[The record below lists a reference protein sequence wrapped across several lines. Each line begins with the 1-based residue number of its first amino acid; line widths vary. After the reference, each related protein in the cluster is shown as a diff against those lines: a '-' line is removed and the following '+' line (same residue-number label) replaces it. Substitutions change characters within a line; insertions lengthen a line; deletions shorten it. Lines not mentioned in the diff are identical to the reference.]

1 MTYDTPNRNIQLIEL
16 GLIDFKEAWD
26 YQEKLFAEIVAIK
39 LNNRNNLEQTPVPN
53 YLIFCEHP
61 PVYTLGK
68 SGSEDNLLIDD
79 DQLNQLGA
87 RFYKINRGGD
97 ITHHGPGQLVVYPL
111 LDLENFFTDIHL
123 YLRKLEEI
131 VIQLLQQYNV
141 EAGRTPGFTGVWI
154 DANTE
159 KARKICAMG
168 VKCSRW
174 VTMHGIALN
183 VSNELSFFNYII
195 PCGIED
201 KSVTN
206 LFIEATDA
214 NINMEDVK
222 HLFSSL
228 FAKEFEA
235 NITIELMAQPLPA
248 N

>member
-1 MTYDTPNRNIQLIEL
+1 MTYEAPNRNIQLIEL
-16 GLIDFKEAWD
+16 GLIDYKEAWD
-26 YQEKLFAEIVAIK
+26 YQEKLFAEIIAFK
-39 LNNRNNLEQTPVPN
+39 LSNRNNLVQVPVPN

-68 SGSEDNLLIDD
+68 SGSVDNLLIDEN
-79 DQLNQLGA
+79 QLNQLGA
-87 RFYKINRGGD
+87 QFYKINRGGD

-123 YLRKLEEI
+123 YLRKLEEV
-131 VIQLLQQYNV
+131 VIQLLQEFKI
-141 EAGRTPGFTGVWI
+141 EAEKSPGFTGVWI

-183 VSNELSFFNYII
+183 VSNELSFFNHII

-206 LFIEATDA
+206 LSNEATDV

-222 HLFSSL
+222 HLFSGL

-235 NITIELMAQPLPA
+235 NIIK
-248 N
+248 

>member
-1 MTYDTPNRNIQLIEL
+1 MTYETPNRNIQLIEL
-16 GLIDFKEAWD
+16 GLIDYKEAWD
-26 YQEKLFAEIVAIK
+26 YQEKLFSEIISIK
-39 LNNRNNLEQTPVPN
+39 LNNRNNSEQTPVPN

-68 SGSEDNLLIDD
+68 SGSVDNLLIDEN
-79 DQLNQLGA
+79 QLDQLGA
-87 RFYKINRGGD
+87 QFYKINRGGD

-123 YLRKLEEI
+123 YLRKLEEV
-131 VIQLLQQYNV
+131 VIQLLHDYEI
-141 EAGRTPGFTGVWI
+141 EAERNPGFTGVWI

-183 VSNELSFFNYII
+183 VSNELSFFNHII

-206 LFIEATDA
+206 LSNEVNNAI
-214 NINMEDVK
+214 IIMEDVK
-222 HLFSSL
+222 QLFSSL
-228 FAKEFEA
+228 FTREFEA
-235 NITIELMAQPLPA
+235 NFVK
-248 N
+248 

>member
-1 MTYDTPNRNIQLIEL
+1 MTYENPNRNIQLIEL

-26 YQEKLFAEIVAIK
+26 YQEKLFAEIIAIK
-39 LNNRNNLEQTPVPN
+39 LNNRNNLEQIPVPN

-68 SGSEDNLLIDD
+68 SGSEDHLLINN
-79 DQLNQLGA
+79 DQLDSMGA

-123 YLRKLEEI
+123 YLRKLEEV
-131 VIQLLQQYNV
+131 VIQLLHQYNV
-141 EAGRTPGFTGVWI
+141 ESGRYAGFTGVWI

-183 VSNELSFFNYII
+183 VSNELSYFKHIV
-195 PCGIED
+195 PCGIEN
-201 KSVTN
+201 KSVTTLMN
-206 LFIEATDA
+206 ELSGADVNMNVLKSRFTDLF
-214 NINMEDVK
+214 M
-222 HLFSSL
+222 
-228 FAKEFEA
+228 KEFEA
-235 NITIELMAQPLPA
+235 MLLR
-248 N
+248 

>member
-1 MTYDTPNRNIQLIEL
+1 MTYENPNRNIQLIEL

-26 YQEKLFAEIVAIK
+26 YQEKLFAEIIAIK
-39 LNNRNNLEQTPVPN
+39 LNNRNNLEQIPVPN
-53 YLIFCEHP
+53 YLIFCEHS

-68 SGSEDNLLIDD
+68 SGSEDHLLINN
-79 DQLNQLGA
+79 DQLDSMGA

-123 YLRKLEEI
+123 YLRKLEEV
-131 VIQLLQQYNV
+131 VIQLLHQYNV
-141 EAGRTPGFTGVWI
+141 ESGRYAGFTGVWI

-183 VSNELSFFNYII
+183 VTNELSYFKHIV
-195 PCGIED
+195 PCGIEN
-201 KSVTN
+201 KSVTTLMN
-206 LFIEATDA
+206 ELSGA
-214 NINMEDVK
+214 DVK
-222 HLFSSL
+222 MNVLKSRFTDLFM
-228 FAKEFEA
+228 KEFEA
-235 NITIELMAQPLPA
+235 MLLR
-248 N
+248 

>member
-1 MTYDTPNRNIQLIEL
+1 MTYENPNRNIQLIEL

-26 YQEKLFAEIVAIK
+26 YQEKLFAEIIAIK
-39 LNNRNNLEQTPVPN
+39 LNNRNNLEQIPVPN
-53 YLIFCEHP
+53 YLIFCEHS

-68 SGSEDNLLIDD
+68 SGSEDHLLINNDKLD
-79 DQLNQLGA
+79 SMGA

-123 YLRKLEEI
+123 YLRKLEEV
-131 VIQLLQQYNV
+131 VIQLLHQYNV
-141 EAGRTPGFTGVWI
+141 ESGRYAGFTGVWI

-183 VSNELSFFNYII
+183 VSNELSYFKHIV
-195 PCGIED
+195 PCGIEN
-201 KSVTN
+201 KSVTTLMN
-206 LFIEATDA
+206 ELSGADVNMNVLKSRFTDLF
-214 NINMEDVK
+214 M
-222 HLFSSL
+222 
-228 FAKEFEA
+228 KEFEA
-235 NITIELMAQPLPA
+235 MLLR
-248 N
+248 

>member
-1 MTYDTPNRNIQLIEL
+1 MTYENPNRNIQLIEL

-26 YQEKLFAEIVAIK
+26 YQEKLFAEIIAIK
-39 LNNRNNLEQTPVPN
+39 LNNRNNLEQIPVPN
-53 YLIFCEHP
+53 YLIFCEHS

-68 SGSEDNLLIDD
+68 SGSEDHLLINN
-79 DQLNQLGA
+79 DQLDSMGA

-123 YLRKLEEI
+123 YLRKLEEV
-131 VIQLLQQYNV
+131 VIQLLHQYNV
-141 EAGRTPGFTGVWI
+141 ESGRYAGFTGVWI

-183 VSNELSFFNYII
+183 VSNELSYFKHIV
-195 PCGIED
+195 PCGIEN
-201 KSVTN
+201 KSVTTLMN
-206 LFIEATDA
+206 ELSGADVNMNVLKSRFTDLF
-214 NINMEDVK
+214 M
-222 HLFSSL
+222 
-228 FAKEFEA
+228 KEFEA
-235 NITIELMAQPLPA
+235 MLLR
-248 N
+248 

>member
-1 MTYDTPNRNIQLIEL
+1 MTYEVPNRNIQLIDL
-16 GLIDFKEAWD
+16 GLIDYKEAWD
-26 YQEKLFAEIVAIK
+26 YQEKLFAEIIAIK
-39 LNNRNNLEQTPVPN
+39 LSNRNSLEQTPVPN
-53 YLIFCEHP
+53 YLILCEHP

-68 SGSEDNLLIDD
+68 SGSVDNLLIDD

-123 YLRKLEEI
+123 YLRKLEEVI
-131 VIQLLQQYNV
+131 IQLLKEYNV
-141 EAGRTPGFTGVWI
+141 EAGRSPGFTGVWI

-183 VSNELSFFNYII
+183 VCNELSFFNHII

-206 LFIEATDA
+206 LSNEAKDA
-214 NINMEDVK
+214 NITMDDVK
-222 HLFSSL
+222 HLFSGL

-235 NITIELMAQPLPA
+235 NITIE
-248 N
+248 

>member
-16 GLIDFKEAWD
+16 GLIDYKEAWD
-26 YQEKLFAEIVAIK
+26 YQEKLFAEIISIK
-39 LNNRNNLEQTPVPN
+39 LNNRNNLEQTLVPN

-68 SGSEDNLLIDD
+68 SGSEDNLLIDN

-87 RFYKINRGGD
+87 QFYKINRGGD

-123 YLRKLEEI
+123 YLRKLEEV
-131 VIQLLQQYNV
+131 VIQLLHQYNV
-141 EAGRTPGFTGVWI
+141 EAERFPGFTGVWI

-183 VSNELSFFNYII
+183 VSNELSFFNHII
-195 PCGIED
+195 PCGIEA

-206 LFIEATDA
+206 LSNEVNNP
-214 NINMEDVK
+214 NISMEDVK
-222 HLFSSL
+222 SLFLSL
-228 FAKEFEA
+228 FAREFEA
-235 NITIELMAQPLPA
+235 NF

>member
-1 MTYDTPNRNIQLIEL
+1 MTYETPNRNIQLIEL
-16 GLIDFKEAWD
+16 GLIDYKEAWD
-26 YQEKLFAEIVAIK
+26 YQEKLFSEIISIK
-39 LNNRNNLEQTPVPN
+39 LNNRNNSEQTPVPN

-68 SGSEDNLLIDD
+68 SGSVDNLLIDE
-79 DQLNQLGA
+79 NQLDKLGA
-87 RFYKINRGGD
+87 QFYKINRGGD

-123 YLRKLEEI
+123 YLRKLEEV
-131 VIQLLQQYNV
+131 VIQLLHDYEI
-141 EAGRTPGFTGVWI
+141 EAERNPGFTGVWI

-183 VSNELSFFNYII
+183 VSNELSFFNHII

-206 LFIEATDA
+206 LSNEVNNAI
-214 NINMEDVK
+214 IIMEDVK
-222 HLFSSL
+222 QLFSSL
-228 FAKEFEA
+228 FTREFEA
-235 NITIELMAQPLPA
+235 NFVK
-248 N
+248 

>member
-1 MTYDTPNRNIQLIEL
+1 MTYETPNRNIQLIDL
-16 GLIDFKEAWD
+16 GLIDYKEAWD
-26 YQEKLFAEIVAIK
+26 YQEKIFAEIVAIK
-39 LNNRNNLEQTPVPN
+39 LKNRNSLEQTPVPN

-123 YLRKLEEI
+123 YLRKLEEV
-131 VIQLLQQYNV
+131 VIQLLHQYNV
-141 EAGRTPGFTGVWI
+141 EAGRFQGFTGVWI

-174 VTMHGIALN
+174 VTMHGMALN
-183 VSNELSFFNYII
+183 VSNELSFFNHII

-228 FAKEFEA
+228 FAREFQG
-235 NITIELMAQPLPA
+235 NLIV
-248 N
+248 

>member
-1 MTYDTPNRNIQLIEL
+1 MTYEVPNRNIQLIDL
-16 GLIDFKEAWD
+16 GLIDYKEAWD
-26 YQEKLFAEIVAIK
+26 YQEKLFAEIIAIK
-39 LNNRNNLEQTPVPN
+39 LSNRNSLEQTPVPN
-53 YLIFCEHP
+53 YLILCEHP

-68 SGSEDNLLIDD
+68 SGSVDNLLIDD

-123 YLRKLEEI
+123 YLRKLEEVI
-131 VIQLLQQYNV
+131 IQLLKEYNV
-141 EAGRTPGFTGVWI
+141 EAGRSPGFTGVWI

-183 VSNELSFFNYII
+183 VSNELSFFNHII

-206 LFIEATDA
+206 LSNEAKDS
-214 NINMEDVK
+214 NITMEDVK
-222 HLFSSL
+222 HLFSGL

-235 NITIELMAQPLPA
+235 NITIE
-248 N
+248 

>member
-1 MTYDTPNRNIQLIEL
+1 MTYENPNRNIKLIEL

-26 YQEKLFAEIVAIK
+26 YQEKIFAEIIAIK
-39 LNNRNNLEQTPVPN
+39 LNNRNNLEQIPVPN

-68 SGSEDNLLIDD
+68 SGSEDHLLINN
-79 DQLNQLGA
+79 DQLDSMGA

-123 YLRKLEEI
+123 YLRKLEEV
-131 VIQLLQQYNV
+131 VIELLHQYNV
-141 EAGRTPGFTGVWI
+141 ESGRYAGFTGVWI
-154 DANTE
+154 GANTE

-183 VSNELSFFNYII
+183 VSNELSYFKHIV
-195 PCGIED
+195 PCGIEN
-201 KSVTN
+201 KSVTTLMN
-206 LFIEATDA
+206 ELSGADVNMNVLKSRFTDLF
-214 NINMEDVK
+214 M
-222 HLFSSL
+222 
-228 FAKEFEA
+228 KEFEA
-235 NITIELMAQPLPA
+235 MLLR
-248 N
+248 

>member
-1 MTYDTPNRNIQLIEL
+1 MTYEVPNRNIQLIDL
-16 GLIDFKEAWD
+16 GLIDYKEAWD
-26 YQEKLFAEIVAIK
+26 YQEKLFAEIIAIK
-39 LNNRNNLEQTPVPN
+39 LNNRNSLEQTPVPN
-53 YLIFCEHP
+53 YLILCEHP

-68 SGSEDNLLIDD
+68 SGSVDNLLIDEN
-79 DQLNQLGA
+79 QLNQLGA
-87 RFYKINRGGD
+87 QFYKINRGGD

-123 YLRKLEEI
+123 YLRKLEEVI
-131 VIQLLQQYNV
+131 IQLLKEYNV
-141 EAGRTPGFTGVWI
+141 EAGRSPGFTGVWI

-183 VSNELSFFNYII
+183 VSNELSFFNHII

-206 LFIEATDA
+206 LSNEAKDS
-214 NINMEDVK
+214 NITMEDVK
-222 HLFSSL
+222 HLFSGL

-235 NITIELMAQPLPA
+235 NITIE
-248 N
+248 

>member
-1 MTYDTPNRNIQLIEL
+1 MTYETPNRNIQLIEL
-16 GLIDFKEAWD
+16 GLIDYKEAWD
-26 YQEKLFAEIVAIK
+26 YQEKLFSEIISIK
-39 LNNRNNLEQTPVPN
+39 LNNRNNSEQTPVPN

-68 SGSEDNLLIDD
+68 SGSVDNLLIDEN
-79 DQLNQLGA
+79 QLDQLGA
-87 RFYKINRGGD
+87 QFYKINRGGD

-123 YLRKLEEI
+123 YLRKLEEV
-131 VIQLLQQYNV
+131 VIQLLHDYEI
-141 EAGRTPGFTGVWI
+141 EAERNPGFTGVWI

-183 VSNELSFFNYII
+183 VSNELSFFNHII

-206 LFIEATDA
+206 LSNEVNNAI
-214 NINMEDVK
+214 IIMEDVK
-222 HLFSSL
+222 QLFSSL
-228 FAKEFEA
+228 FTREFQA
-235 NITIELMAQPLPA
+235 NFVK
-248 N
+248 